1 MPALETRPAKDS
13 EPRCYRCFRPAEAC
27 FCDAI
32 PAVDN
37 QTDVLILQHR
47 RERFH
52 PFNTARIVN
61 QSLRRCDLMTEHNV
75 DLNRRFDSLPLS
87 DRVGVLY
94 PGNDAKLLSELSP
107 AERPEQL
114 IVIDGTWH
122 HAKTLMRDIPR
133 LQTLPR
139 YRLAPETPGRYR
151 IRREPNEHAL
161 STLEATVSALRA
173 IEPETEG
180 LDRLLGAFERMVDD
194 QLNHTPSATNWRA
207 NQSRRRGSA
216 NVPRVLTRELENVVV
231 AYGEQEKGERLDRGA
246 RRGVRNR
253 FRAKPIL
260 WTAERLVSGERFE
273 CAIQTD
279 SGLESDFLDR
289 LQLSE
294 HDFADAVSVESFRE
308 RWRAFLRPTDH
319 VAVYHSNTAKLLRN
333 VDAEFSDTLILKSI
347 HMKSHTKSDSLESFL
362 VDQAIEAQ
370 VDGSSRA
377 SLRLANAVA
386 FAKHLSQHEV
396 APQP

>member
-1 MPALETRPAKDS
+1 MSASETRPQTNTA
-13 EPRCYRCFRPAEAC
+13 PRCYRCFRPEKAC
-27 FCDAI
+27 FCDSI

-37 QTDVLILQHR
+37 RTKVLILQHR

-61 QSLRRCDLMTEHNV
+61 QALSRCDLISEHNL
-75 DLNRRFDSLPLS
+75 DLNRRFETMSLS
-87 DRVGVLY
+87 QSVGVLY
-94 PGNDAKLLSELSP
+94 PGKEAKLLSELSP

-161 STLEATVSALRA
+161 STLEATVSALKA
-173 IEPETEG
+173 IEPDTDG
-180 LDRLLGAFERMVDD
+180 LDRLLDAFERMVDD
-194 QLNHTPSATNWRA
+194 QLNHTPSAKHWRA
-207 NQSRRRGSA
+207 NQSRRRGSP
-216 NVPRVLTRELENVVV
+216 NVPRVLTRELQNVVV

-253 FRAKPIL
+253 FRAKPIS

-273 CAIQTD
+273 CMIQSD
-279 SGLESDFLDR
+279 SGLEHDFLKR
-289 LQLSE
+289 LQLTE
-294 HDFADAVSVESFRE
+294 NHFADAVSIDTFRE
-308 RWRAFLRPTDH
+308 QWRAFLRPSDH
-319 VAVYHSNTAKLLRN
+319 VAVYHPNTAKLLRN

-347 HMKSHTKSDSLESFL
+347 HIKSHTPSDSLESFL
-362 VDQAIEAQ
+362 NSQAIVSRVE
-370 VDGSSRA
+370 GNSRA
-377 SLRLANAVA
+377 SLRLANAIA
-386 FAKHLSQHEV
+386 FARHLNEHEFT
-396 APQP
+396 PQT